1 MDKKT
6 DSNFE
11 IVEIIS
17 AYPLSEKEIEEIKK
31 TVFSKKKVSIKNIV
45 DKSIIGGIIIR
56 QGSSIIDGSIVNY
69 LNKFKKYL

>member
-1 MDKKT
+1 MDKKK